1 LKSWVTI
8 ILISFAVAISIALLQ
23 SCGKDEGGR
32 GPTVISISQPAG
44 FPPIR
49 QNAGS
54 PLTEE
59 AFALG
64 RRLFYDTRLSKDGT
78 VSCASCHQPDAA
90 FTVFEH
96 DRAHGY
102 KGAHTLRNPPAL
114 FNLAWYPYFNQDGSG
129 RSLPDVIKAHIENGN
144 ELASSLYNIE
154 RKLGY
159 DPSYRTAFR
168 SAFGTEKVNGAG
180 ILSALQQFLLL
191 MVSANTKYDR
201 VQKGEASFTPAE
213 NAGYT
218 IFKNNC
224 ARCHTEPLF
233 TDFSFRN
240 TGLPVDPQ
248 LNDRGRMAVTGL
260 SSDSLK
266 FRVPSLRNVEF
277 TAYYLHDGR
286 KSLVR
291 NAIEH
296 YRSGIVQSATL
307 DEGLKTGISLTD
319 TDITSLVAFLRT
331 LSDSSFLTDTRF
343 RNK

>member
-1 LKSWVTI
+1 LKSWLTIFLIISTVT
-8 ILISFAVAISIALLQ
+8 VSIAFLQ
-23 SCGKDEGGR
+23 SCGKDKGNS
-32 GPTVISISQPAG
+32 GPTVITIDQPAG

-64 RRLFYDTRLSKDGT
+64 RRLFYDPRLSKDGT
-78 VSCASCHQPDAA
+78 VSCASCHQPEAA

-102 KGAHTLRNPPAL
+102 KGAHTLRNPPGL

-129 RSLPDVIKAHIENGN
+129 SSLPAVIKAHIENGD
-144 ELASSLYNIE
+144 ELASSLYAIE
-154 RKLGY
+154 RKLKH
-159 DPSYRTAFR
+159 DPSYRSAFR
-168 SAFGTEKVNGAG
+168 SAFGTDEVSGAG

-191 MVSANTKYDR
+191 MVSTNTKYDQ
-201 VQKGEASFTPAE
+201 VQKGEASFTATE
-213 NAGYT
+213 NAGFT

-240 TGLPVDPQ
+240 TGLPVDVQ
-248 LNDRGRMAVTGL
+248 LNDRGRMSVTGL

-277 TAYYLHDGR
+277 TAYYMHDGR

-319 TDITSLVAFLRT
+319 ADITSLVAFLRT
-331 LSDSSFLTDTRF
+331 LSDSSFLTSTRF